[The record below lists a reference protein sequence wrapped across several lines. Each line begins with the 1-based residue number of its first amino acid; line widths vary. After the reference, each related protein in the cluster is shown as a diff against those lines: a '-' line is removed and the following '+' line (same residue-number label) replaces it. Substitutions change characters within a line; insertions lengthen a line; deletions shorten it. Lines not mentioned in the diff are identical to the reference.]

1 MQGVQG
7 EGYEVCAEQNG
18 GVPGC
23 QGFGCFL
30 DMVLVIDCIEKIRV
44 RTYLGHFGRSIR
56 IDRREECRW
65 SDRVGRLVVRAGC
78 RSCAVGL
85 DIEG

>member
-7 EGYEVCAEQNG
+7 EGYEVGAEQDG

-30 DMVLVIDCIEKIRV
+30 DMVLVLDSTGDMRV
-44 RTYLGHFGRSIR
+44 LEHGLGPFWVFESNRSK
-56 IDRREECRW
+56 
-65 SDRVGRLVVRAGC
+65 GGM
-78 RSCAVGL
+78 
-85 DIEG
+85 

>member
-30 DMVLVIDCIEKIRV
+30 DMVLVIHYIEKIRV
-44 RTYLGHFGRSIR
+44 
-56 IDRREECRW
+56 
-65 SDRVGRLVVRAGC
+65 
-78 RSCAVGL
+78 
-85 DIEG
+85 